1 MLELLMSEW
10 EDLLEDMEYEPVHH
24 VLQAGITLLESTTA
38 VQMTQM
44 LILLPMVSLVISPFS
59 F

>member
-1 MLELLMSEW
+1 MSEW

-44 LILLPMVSLVISPFS
+44 LILSPTVSLVISPFS